1 VNLAGLHARGITPCP
16 GTMRPRSSHPS
27 ATAKSSFRG
36 ALSPSAD
43 GRGVTYAH
51 LCGLT
56 SGCEYPSRRSIELI
70 AASSTAITHQRVI
83 ASIA

>member
-1 VNLAGLHARGITPCP
+1 MLAL
-16 GTMRPRSSHPS
+16 RPRSSHPS
-27 ATAKSSFRG
+27 ATAKSSFCG
-36 ALSPSAD
+36 ALSPNAD

-70 AASSTAITHQRVI
+70 AASSTAITQQRVI